1 MSTENPMPIR
11 KIWEHDLAEYRAAV
25 AELNSLDSNAHR
37 DDPAKFDAVFDRCE
51 VAEDKVLAQ
60 RAPDIDAVADKL
72 MILWDEDVWSE
83 NEEGTQMRIIIGDLR
98 RLAWSNR

>member
-1 MSTENPMPIR
+1 MPKKIPKPNR
-11 KIWEHDLAEYRAAV
+11 KNWLDDLAEYRAAV
-25 AELNSLDSNAHR
+25 AELNGLDNNAHR
-37 DDPAKFDAVFDRCE
+37 DDPAKFDAAFDRCE

-83 NEEGTQMRIIIGDLR
+83 NEESTQMQIIIGDLR
-98 RLAWSNR
+98 WLARSSK